1 MSKRDMHL
9 LAGFALLSAAFFTL
23 LLSGFVPHR
32 DGIEIRRK
40 ASHELLATKLPP
52 AHNHGQAIRQAAV
65 SGFEPGRWT
74 QETPAA
80 ASGLLSLYAAEPNL
94 RLPVRNAEG
103 RLPEPSLPQI
113 VPSPAPWERV
123 KSGPEP
129 ELLRDEELDSQGRP
143 LRWLSTSAL
152 LFAYSP
158 LTRPMSRLPEPAHSK
173 PVIAP
178 RRQFKTGIQHYAS
191 LIEEFSARYN
201 LDSALVYAIVHSESN
216 FSPGLVSHKSAMGL
230 MQLLPSTANGEV
242 HRFLYGRR
250 GSVSY
255 EQLRI
260 PEINIRFGTAYLHI
274 LFTRY
279 FSGVNNP
286 LSREYCTVA
295 AYNMGPN
302 GFLRTYGK
310 NPGEAI
316 ARINEMSPEELFAS
330 FARRLPQRETRQ
342 YVIKVRNAKQMFLA
356 RR

>member
-1 MSKRDMHL
+1 MKG
-9 LAGFALLSAAFFTL
+9 A
-23 LLSGFVPHR
+23 
-32 DGIEIRRK
+32 
-40 ASHELLATKLPP
+40 
-52 AHNHGQAIRQAAV
+52 
-65 SGFEPGRWT
+65 
-74 QETPAA
+74 
-80 ASGLLSLYAAEPNL
+80 
-94 RLPVRNAEG
+94 
-103 RLPEPSLPQI
+103 
-113 VPSPAPWERV
+113 
-123 KSGPEP
+123 PEP
-129 ELLRDEELDSQGRP
+129 ELGGEEELDSQGRP
-143 LRWLSTSAL
+143 LRWLSTTAL

-158 LTRPMSRLPEPAHSK
+158 LTRPMNGNAQ
-173 PVIAP
+173 PVRHNPVVAP
-178 RRQFKTGIQHYAS
+178 RRQFKAGIQHYAS

-286 LSREYCTVA
+286 ISREYCTVA

-316 ARINEMSPEELFAS
+316 ARINEMSPDELFAS
-330 FARRLPQRETRQ
+330 FAQRLPQRETRQ
-342 YVIKVRNAKQMFLA
+342 YVVKVRNAKQMFMA